1 MNAFAHLYTTFYSN
15 EKDLSTIINKK
26 IKKFFLKNDK
36 KIVDKSVLK
45 EYNYGIKGRAMAS
58 LRKFSHRR
66 FSFLSL

>member
-1 MNAFAHLYTTFYSN
+1 MNAFAHLFTTFYAN

-45 EYNYGIKGRAMAS
+45 EYNYGIK
-58 LRKFSHRR
+58 RKGNGVFEEIFS
-66 FSFLSL
+66 

>member
-15 EKDLSTIINKK
+15 EKDLSTITNKK
-26 IKKFFLKNDK
+26 KKNFFWKNDK

-45 EYNYGIKGRAMAS
+45 EYNYGIKGKAMAS

-66 FSFLSL
+66 FSLLSL

>member
-45 EYNYGIKGRAMAS
+45 EYNYGIKGKAMAS